1 MKGQRVMRF
10 NKYLAAASTMALALA
25 LTACGGGDEEEFD
38 TIVAKAEE
46 TGELTIGIKYDQ
58 PGLGLK
64 EGDGFTGFDVEMAKI
79 VAKGLGVEE
88 GDITFK
94 EAVSANRETFLEQG
108 EVDLIFATYS
118 ITDDRKEVV
127 SFGGPYFV
135 AGQSLLVAADNN
147 DITGPETLGGKKLC
161 SVTGS
166 TSAQRVK
173 DEFAEDVQLQEFDS
187 YSKCVDALKGGQLDA
202 LTTDDIILAGF
213 AAQAP
218 EELKVVGETF
228 SEERYGVGMPKG
240 DTETCEKVNEILT
253 ESFEDGSWQ
262 DALDKSVGD
271 SGYELPEPPALD
283 DCA

>member
-1 MKGQRVMRF
+1 MRF
-10 NKYLAAASTMALALA
+10 NKYLATASIMALALA

-38 TIVAKAEE
+38 SIVAKAED
-46 TGELTIGIKYDQ
+46 TGELTIGIKFDQ

-64 EGDGFTGFDVEMAKI
+64 EGDGYTGFDVEMAKI
-79 VAKGLGVEE
+79 VAEGLGVEE

-118 ITDDRKEVV
+118 ITDERKDVV
-127 SFGGPYFV
+127 SFAGPYFV
-135 AGQSLLVAADNN
+135 AGQSLLVSADNT
-147 DITGPETLGGKKLC
+147 DITGPETLDGKQLC

-166 TSAQRVK
+166 TSAQRIK

-187 YSKCVDALKGGQLDA
+187 YSKCVDALKAGQLDA

-218 EELKVVGETF
+218 EELKVVGEPF

-240 DTETCEKVNEILT
+240 DTETCERVNEILT

-262 DALDKSVGD
+262 EALEMSVGD

>member
-38 TIVAKAEE
+38 SIVAKAEE
-46 TGELTIGIKYDQ
+46 TGKLTIGIKYDQ

-79 VAKGLGVEE
+79 VAEGLGVEE

-118 ITDDRKEVV
+118 ITDERKEVV

-262 DALDKSVGD
+262 EALEQSVGD
-271 SGYELPEPPALD
+271 SGYELPEPPTLD

>member
-262 DALDKSVGD
+262 EALEQSVGD
-271 SGYELPEPPALD
+271 SGYELPEPPTQD